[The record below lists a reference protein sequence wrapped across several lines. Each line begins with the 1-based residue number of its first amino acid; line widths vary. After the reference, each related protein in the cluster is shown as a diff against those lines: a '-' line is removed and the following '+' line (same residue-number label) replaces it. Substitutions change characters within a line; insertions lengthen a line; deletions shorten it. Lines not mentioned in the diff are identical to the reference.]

1 MSYNYENNFVQHL
14 NAIACTAAAAAATA
28 TAATA
33 VCVYVCSRA

>member
-14 NAIACTAAAAAATA
+14 NAIACTAAAAA